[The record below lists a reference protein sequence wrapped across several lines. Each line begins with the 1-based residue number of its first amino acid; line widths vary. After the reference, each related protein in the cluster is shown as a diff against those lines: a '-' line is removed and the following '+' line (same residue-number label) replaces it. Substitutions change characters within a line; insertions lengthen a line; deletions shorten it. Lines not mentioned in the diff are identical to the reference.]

1 MSAALASAPR
11 APCDARHGTG
21 TENGADPRTGPDRAT
36 APDPGPSRAPGV
48 AAGGVTLE
56 QRLER
61 AVAAA
66 MAADAAQ
73 VAACPVCS
81 GPMAPDPRGGAAT
94 CRDCGSVLG

>member
-11 APCDARHGTG
+11 APCDARHGAG
-21 TENGADPRTGPDRAT
+21 TDNGADPRTGPDRGT
-36 APDPGPSRAPGV
+36 AVDRKRSRVPGL

-61 AVAAA
+61 AFAAA

-73 VAACPVCS
+73 AAACPVCS
-81 GPMAPDPRGGAAT
+81 GPMAPDPRGGEAT
-94 CRDCGSVLG
+94 CRDCGSVLT